1 MLTRTRF
8 LACLAA
14 VTLAVLAVG
23 SAQAR
28 PTAARCTTGGLVV
41 WMDTQ
46 GDAAA
51 GTTYFKLKL
60 TNQSGR
66 TCTLRGY
73 PGVSAVNLAGRRL
86 GSAGTRNPSSTPT
99 VSLASGAT
107 ANVTLGIVVA
117 GNYPPAT
124 CRPVPAAGIRVYPP
138 GSTASKIVPLPFT
151 ACSRRGPVILHVKAV
166 GA

>member
-1 MLTRTRF
+1 MITRHRL
-8 LACLAA
+8 LACLGAA
-14 VTLAVLAVG
+14 ALAVGAAG

-28 PTAARCTTGGLVV
+28 PSAAPCATGGLVV

-60 TNQSGR
+60 TNQSGH
-66 TCTLRGY
+66 TCTLHGY
-73 PGVSAVNLAGRRL
+73 PGVSAVNLTGHQL
-86 GSAGTRNPSSTPT
+86 GSAGTRSPSSIPT

-107 ANVTLGIVVA
+107 TNVTLGIVVA
-117 GNYPPAT
+117 GNYPPSSCHPA
-124 CRPVPAAGIRVYPP
+124 PAAGIRVYPP
-138 GSTASKIVPLPFT
+138 GSTASKIVPIPFT
-151 ACSRRGPVILHVKAV
+151 ACSHSGPVVLHVKAV

>member
-1 MLTRTRF
+1 MITRHRL

-14 VTLAVLAVG
+14 AALVAIAAG
-23 SAQAR
+23 SAQSR
-28 PTAARCTTGGLVV
+28 PRAARCTTGGLVV
-41 WMDTQ
+41 WMDTN

-60 TNQSGR
+60 TNQSGH
-66 TCTLRGY
+66 TCTLHGY
-73 PGVSAVNLAGRRL
+73 PGVSAVNLTGHQL

-107 ANVTLGIVVA
+107 TNVTLGIVVA
-117 GNYPPAT
+117 GNYPPAACKPT
-124 CRPVPAAGIRVYPP
+124 PAAGIRVYPP

-151 ACSRRGPVILHVKAV
+151 ACSRSGPAILHVKAV